1 MLFNYLT
8 VYPLFFQNLTVL
20 KRQFL
25 LPSLLLLA
33 SQSASAGPMG
43 FDESFM
49 TMGDINNNWRE
60 VFVNYAVSP
69 RDAFGVSATYM
80 RADDKTKSRTLE
92 EVTYTRLLKRW
103 NAPHAQANLW
113 FQGGIGAL
121 QGEDKLVG
129 ENRDFN
135 KIMVTP
141 GVQFDYETTRIYLS
155 ATHRFYRASQINH
168 DFTSLRAGFS
178 FYESDYD
185 KTQPWLIL
193 EARNMNGLSEKIE
206 VTPMLR
212 LINKNFFIE
221 AGVNNSREPR
231 FNFMY
236 IF

>member
-1 MLFNYLT
+1 M
-8 VYPLFFQNLTVL
+8 FFKYKFYN
-20 KRQFL
+20 FL
-25 LPSLLLLA
+25 LFLA
-33 SQSASAGPMG
+33 CLQANIHAVAGPMG
-43 FDESFM
+43 FSESFM
-49 TMGDINNNWRE
+49 AMGDFNNNWRE
-60 VFVNYAVSP
+60 TFINYAITP

-80 RADDKTKSRTLE
+80 RADDKSKSRTLE

-129 ENRDFN
+129 ENRDFD
-135 KIMVTP
+135 KVMITP
-141 GVQFDYETTRIYLS
+141 GVQFDYETTRIYFQAS
-155 ATHRFYRASQINH
+155 HRLYRASAINH
-168 DFTSLRAGFS
+168 DYTSVRAGFS
-178 FYESDYD
+178 FYESDYES
-185 KTQPWLIL
+185 TQPWLIV
-193 EARNMNGLSEKIE
+193 EARNMNGLSEKVE

-212 LINKNFFIE
+212 LINKSFFVE

>member
-1 MLFNYLT
+1 MFYKHLKI
-8 VYPLFFQNLTVL
+8 VL
-20 KRQFL
+20 
-25 LPSLLLLA
+25 PLLA
-33 SQSASAGPMG
+33 MLLSQPATAGPMG

-49 TMGDINNNWRE
+49 AMGDFNNNWRE
-60 VFVNYAVSP
+60 SFINYAITP

-80 RADDKTKSRTLE
+80 RADDKSKSRTLE

-121 QGEDKLVG
+121 QGEDKLAG
-129 ENRDFN
+129 ENHDFD
-135 KIMVTP
+135 KVMITP
-141 GVQFDYETTRIYLS
+141 GVQFDYETTRIYFQAS
-155 ATHRFYRASQINH
+155 HRLYRASDINH
-168 DFTSLRAGFS
+168 DYTSVRAGFS

-193 EARNMNGLSEKIE
+193 EARNMNGLSEMVEI
-206 VTPMLR
+206 TPMLR
-212 LINKNFFIE
+212 LINKNFFVE

>member
-1 MLFNYLT
+1 MFY
-8 VYPLFFQNLTVL
+8 QHL
-20 KRQFL
+20 KVAL
-25 LPSLLLLA
+25 SLLAMLL
-33 SQSASAGPMG
+33 SQPATAGPMG

-49 TMGDINNNWRE
+49 AMGDFNNNWRE
-60 VFVNYAVSP
+60 SFINYAITP
-69 RDAFGVSATYM
+69 RDALGVSATYM
-80 RADDKTKSRTLE
+80 RADDKSKSRTLE

-129 ENRDFN
+129 ENRDFD
-135 KIMVTP
+135 KVMITP
-141 GVQFDYETTRIYLS
+141 GVQFDYETTRIYFQ
-155 ATHRFYRASQINH
+155 AAHRLYRATDINH
-168 DFTSLRAGFS
+168 DFTSVRAGFS

-193 EARNMNGLSEKIE
+193 EARNMNGLSEKVEI
-206 VTPMLR
+206 TPMLR
-212 LINKNFFIE
+212 LINKNFFVE

>member
-1 MLFNYLT
+1 MIYSRFKVVLRLILPWLAMLL
-8 VYPLFFQNLTVL
+8 
-20 KRQFL
+20 
-25 LPSLLLLA
+25 
-33 SQSASAGPMG
+33 SQPATAGPMG

-49 TMGDINNNWRE
+49 AMGDFNNNWRE
-60 VFVNYAVSP
+60 SFVNYAITP

-80 RADDKTKSRTLE
+80 RADDKAKSRTLE

-121 QGEDKLVG
+121 QGEDERVG
-129 ENRDFN
+129 KDDKFS
-135 KIMVTP
+135 KFVYTP
-141 GVQFDYETTRIYLS
+141 GVQFDYETTRIYFL
-155 ATHRFYRASQINH
+155 AAHRLYRASGINH
-168 DFTSLRAGFS
+168 DYTSVRVGFS
-178 FYESDYD
+178 FYETDYES
-185 KTQPWLIL
+185 TQPWLIL

-212 LINKNFFIE
+212 LINKSFFVE
-221 AGVNNSREPR
+221 AGVNNFHEPR